1 MSYIIRCLHQGP
13 YFTRTQK
20 TTILI
25 AALTVCLF
33 LLPGPVYSEEVYL
46 SCNANQESDPAGFI
60 TSAQPAPTARPA
72 NLGHGIG
79 GRLVIL
85 SLLLLIAVAAGRQFK
100 PWKSFKPTAKALG
113 IGCLS
118 LLAVL
123 GTAIDSGAR
132 DTTPPKAPTGLT
144 VSLDDTGH
152 PAIQGCPDNNEPCM
166 TTNKETYDE
175 YEQIR
180 VDYYNMPGNQRDW
193 IGIHP
198 EGTAANNID
207 EWHYTQGS
215 VQGTMT
221 FSGLEAGSYE
231 AWLGFDDSWD
241 IETTVSFTV
250 LDNSTPTDPD
260 SDHTEG
266 EADDADVDNED
277 NSQDVDEPDQDD
289 SDNDGNLPDYMQL
302 PYPIGESWVISP
314 AHVDNWDHPN
324 GPRNSLDF
332 SDGYWDYGDKPVTS
346 TVVASGPGIA
356 RWGCPC
362 YLEIDHGDGWVSSY
376 YHMDPDHQL
385 VENGEQV
392 EANQPVGR
400 YADTHA
406 EATCCGGGSGYQHL
420 HWSIWK
426 KGEAIPV
433 EGLVLSG
440 WTVHA
445 GNSNYDGNC
454 NRSYFERDG
463 EKRCPWDPVLN
474 EGTGGTDTS
483 PDADADADSDTDA
496 NADADI
502 DNEDNSQDLDDP
514 DQDDSDSETIS
525 KKPRQ
530 TARSTRETA
539 PSSWETSASIAMAS
553 WILNRRTSPDGRYG

>member
-1 MSYIIRCLHQGP
+1 MAAGLPGSDRTFQLAALGLASQTQLKGAVMCYKIRCLHQGP

-20 TTILI
+20 TTVLI
-25 AALTVCLF
+25 AALT
-33 LLPGPVYSEEVYL
+33 
-46 SCNANQESDPAGFI
+46 A
-60 TSAQPAPTARPA
+60 
-72 NLGHGIG
+72 
-79 GRLVIL
+79 
-85 SLLLLIAVAAGRQFK
+85 
-100 PWKSFKPTAKALG
+100 
-113 IGCLS
+113 CLS
-118 LLAVL
+118 LLTVL
-123 GTAIDSGAR
+123 GTAVDSGAT

-144 VSLDDTGH
+144 VSLDDTK
-152 PAIQGCPDNNEPCM
+152 PPVIQLENCPDNNEPCM

-180 VDYYNMPGNQRDW
+180 VDYYNMPGNQLDW

-198 EGTAANNID
+198 EGTAANSID

-221 FSGLEAGSYE
+221 FSGLAAGSYE
-231 AWLGFDDSWD
+231 VWLAFDDSWD
-241 IETTVSFTV
+241 IEATVSFTV

-260 SDHTEG
+260 SDLTEG
-266 EADDADVDNED
+266 ETDGADVDTED
-277 NSQDVDEPDQDD
+277 NSQEVDDPDQDD
-289 SDNDGNLPDYMQL
+289 SDNGGNLPDYMQL

-332 SDGYWDYGDKPVTS
+332 SDGYFDYGDKPVTS

-362 YLEIDHGDGWVSSY
+362 YLEIDHGDGWVSSF

-385 VENGEQV
+385 VENGERV

-426 KGEAIPV
+426 NGEAIPV

-454 NRSYFERDG
+454 SRSYFERDG
-463 EKRCPWDPVLN
+463 EKRCPWDPILN
-474 EGTGGTDTS
+474 EGTGGSDQGKRHRVRAKS
-483 PDADADADSDTDA
+483 PL
-496 NADADI
+496 
-502 DNEDNSQDLDDP
+502 QVGKLRP
-514 DQDDSDSETIS
+514 Q
-525 KKPRQ
+525 
-530 TARSTRETA
+530 
-539 PSSWETSASIAMAS
+539 
-553 WILNRRTSPDGRYG
+553 